1 MVTCLL
7 ASARRGTPGVVVAQA
22 LPSADGAV
30 GGSGTEPGTTT
41 TVCLDLG
48 VTGVA
53 DITTGVVDIAP
64 APLSKSH
71 RQDAAWRYLGPAFP
85 LAPTLRC
92 QPPGEH
98 AMSDLTVAAM
108 PGAPLGSLVVNLAP
122 VLAPVGMAL
131 LVLAVVGTIILLVG
145 RDVHHAAARGCRSAG
160 VTGGAR
166 EQPADPKSLTP
177 VQGSAS

>member
-1 MVTCLL
+1 
-7 ASARRGTPGVVVAQA
+7 
-22 LPSADGAV
+22 
-30 GGSGTEPGTTT
+30 
-41 TVCLDLG
+41 
-48 VTGVA
+48 VTGVPDIATDAA
-53 DITTGVVDIAP
+53 DIVP
-64 APLSKSH
+64 AALSKSH
-71 RQDAAWRYLGPAFP
+71 RQDVVSRCPGRAFP

-98 AMSDLTVAAM
+98 IMSDPTIAVADM
-108 PGAPLGSLVVNLAP
+108 LGAPIGPLVINLNLAP
-122 VLAPVGMAL
+122 ALAPVGMAL